1 MTLTLPPQPIA
12 TRAVARRTARTCHF
26 LMCRP
31 VHFAVEYAIN
41 PWMDPNAPV
50 DPARAVAQWE
60 ELRATYERLG
70 HRVDLIDPLP
80 GLPDMVFA
88 ANGGTVVG
96 GRSLAAAFTFAE
108 RQPEGAAYAS
118 WLTAA
123 GYGPVETSTGSNEG
137 EGDFTLVGDV
147 LLAGTGFR
155 TERSAHAQAQELF
168 GVPVV
173 SLQLIDPLYYHLD
186 VALFALGD
194 DNVAYYPAAF
204 SPGSLAALEKLF
216 PDAVLAS
223 ADDAAA
229 LGLNAVSD
237 GRHVV
242 LAHTAERLAE
252 QVASRG
258 YVPVPVDLSELL
270 KAGGGAKCCTL
281 EIRPAT
287 PGDVR

>member
-1 MTLTLPPQPIA
+1 MTMMLPEQLT
-12 TRAVARRTARTCHF
+12 TTMSAVERTARSRHF

-31 VHFAVEYAIN
+31 EHFAVEYAIN
-41 PWMDPNAPV
+41 PWMDPTTPV
-50 DPARAVAQWE
+50 DRARAVRQWE
-60 ELRATYERLG
+60 QLRATYERLG
-70 HRVDLIDPLP
+70 HTVDLIHPLP

-96 GRSLAAAFTFAE
+96 GRALAASFTFAE
-108 RQPEGAAYAS
+108 RQPEGAAYAT
-118 WLTAA
+118 WLTAG

-147 LLAGTGFR
+147 LLAGTGYR

-173 SLQLIDPLYYHLD
+173 SLQLVDPLYYHLD
-186 VALFALGD
+186 VALFALDD
-194 DNVAYYPAAF
+194 DNVAYYPGAF
-204 SPGSLAALEKLF
+204 SPGSLAALEKLV

-223 ADDAAA
+223 AADAAV

-242 LAHTAERLAE
+242 LDHTAERLAE
-252 QVASRG
+252 QVAARG
-258 YVPVPVDLSELL
+258 YVPVPVDLSELR
-270 KAGGGAKCCTL
+270 KAGGGVKCCTL
-281 EIRPAT
+281 EIRPA
-287 PGDVR
+287 RKAY

>member
-1 MTLTLPPQPIA
+1 MTTTLPVLQAQPS
-12 TRAVARRTARTCHF
+12 TSEGRRPRSSHF

-31 VHFAVEYAIN
+31 EHFAVEYAIN
-41 PWMDPNAPV
+41 PWMDLTAPV
-50 DPARAVAQWE
+50 DPARAIAQWE
-60 ELRATYERLG
+60 QLRATYERLG
-70 HRVDLIDPLP
+70 HRVDLIDPIP

-88 ANGGTVVG
+88 ANGGTVVA
-96 GRSLAAAFTFAE
+96 GRSLAASFTHPE
-108 RQPEGAAYAS
+108 RRPEGAAYAT

-123 GYGPVETSTGSNEG
+123 GYGPVETATGSNEG
-137 EGDFTLVGDV
+137 EGDFTLVGDL
-147 LLAGTGFR
+147 LLAGTGYR

-173 SLQLIDPLYYHLD
+173 SLQLIDPRFYHLD

-223 ADDAAA
+223 ADDASV
-229 LGLNAVSD
+229 LGLNAVCD

-281 EIRPAT
+281 EIRPARE
-287 PGDVR
+287 VS